1 MAAGT
6 EAGATGKERTGMINA
21 PPLILRPWRFSDA
34 DAMVHHANNRKIWL
48 NLRDRFP
55 HPYTHADAH
64 AWLAMRAAD
73 TGSPHNFAIEFDAEA
88 IGGIGLEFFTDVHR
102 MTAEIGYWL
111 GESMWG
117 RGFATLAVKATTEY
131 AFATFEL
138 HRLQAMVYQWNP
150 ASARVL
156 EKAGYTLEGR
166 LRKYIV
172 KDNRIGDAL
181 IYAKL
186 RE

>member
-1 MAAGT
+1 
-6 EAGATGKERTGMINA
+6 MIDA
-21 PPLILRPWRFSDA
+21 PPLILRPWKSSDA
-34 DAMVHHANNRKIWL
+34 DALVRHANNPSVCA

-55 HPYTHADAH
+55 HPYTPADAR
-64 AWLAMRAAD
+64 AWLARCAGIID
-73 TGSPHNFAIEFDAEA
+73 KPHDFAIEFEAQA
-88 IGGIGLEFFTDVHR
+88 IGGIGLEFLSDVHR

-117 RGFATLAVKATTEY
+117 RGFATIAVKAVTSY

-138 HRLQAMVYQWNP
+138 RRLQAMVFEWNP

-156 EKAGYTLEGR
+156 EKADYSFEGR
-166 LRKYIV
+166 FRNYVV
-172 KDNRIGDAL
+172 KDDRVGDAL

-186 RE
+186 RP

>member
-1 MAAGT
+1 
-6 EAGATGKERTGMINA
+6 MINA
-21 PPLILRPWRFSDA
+21 GPLILRPWRFSDA
-34 DAMVHHANNRKIWL
+34 DAIVRHGNNRKIWL

-55 HPYTHADAH
+55 HPYTDADAR
-64 AWLAMRAAD
+64 AWLALRAAD
-73 TGSPHNFAIEFDAEA
+73 IGDPHGFAIEFNAEA
-88 IGGIGLEFFTDVHR
+88 IGGIGLEVFSDVHR

-117 RGFATLAVKATTEY
+117 RGFATLAVKAVTEY
-131 AFATFEL
+131 AFATFQL
-138 HRLQAMVYQWNP
+138 NRLQAMVFEWNP

-156 EKAGYTLEGR
+156 EKAEYTLEGR
-166 LRKYIV
+166 LRNYIF

-181 IYAKL
+181 MYARL

>member
-1 MAAGT
+1 
-6 EAGATGKERTGMINA
+6 MIKA
-21 PPLILRPWRFSDA
+21 HPLRLRPWRMSDG
-34 DAMVHHANNRKIWL
+34 DALVRHANNRKIWL

-55 HPYTHADAH
+55 HPYTVAAAR
-64 AWLAMRAAD
+64 AWLSLRSAE
-73 TGSPHNFAIEFDAEA
+73 TGSPHNFAIEFDGEA
-88 IGGIGLEFFTDVHR
+88 IGAIGLEFLSDVHR

-111 GESMWG
+111 GESTWG
-117 RGFATLAVKATTEY
+117 HGFATIAVKAITGY
-131 AFATFEL
+131 AFETFEL
-138 HRLQAMVYQWNP
+138 HRLQATVYHWNP

-166 LRKYIV
+166 LRNYVV

-181 IYAKL
+181 MYAKL